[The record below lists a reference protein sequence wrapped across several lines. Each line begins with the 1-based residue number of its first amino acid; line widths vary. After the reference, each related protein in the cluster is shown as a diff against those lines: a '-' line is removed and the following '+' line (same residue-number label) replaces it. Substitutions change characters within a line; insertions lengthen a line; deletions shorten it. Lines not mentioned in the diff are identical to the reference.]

1 MKTLTIDRIIVPSI
15 DTTAARGT
23 AIRTGMFFAG
33 AFFGNGLT
41 KFGKSRIRLQI
52 HHSESGTAVLSV
64 SPLGIVLQL
73 VQQLPFI
80 RLQLARL
87 RLTCP

>member
-1 MKTLTIDRIIVPSI
+1 MKTLTIDRILVPPI
-15 DTTAARGT
+15 DTTAVRGV
-23 AIRTGMFFAG
+23 AIRTGAFLAG
-33 AFFGNGLT
+33 AF
-41 KFGKSRIRLQI
+41 
-52 HHSESGTAVLSV
+52 
-64 SPLGIVLQL
+64 LGIVLQL